1 MDAND
6 HGKIV
11 NGLRLEWYLRK
22 NLRLKIGEW
31 KFLVHSVLVFL
42 KFGLL
47 YNRKIVDAEN

>member
-1 MDAND
+1 MQMIMEKLKMD
-6 HGKIV
+6 
-11 NGLRLEWYLRK
+11 WYLRK

-47 YNRKIVDAEN
+47 RNRKIVDAEN